1 MAHPLKTS
9 SRILTTMLATALV
22 SVVSMLALAPAASA
36 RVSIVP
42 GSATGG
48 ETQSFAVR
56 LSNERSGVST
66 TRLELTFPADT
77 PIPQAGVPKVRG
89 WTATV
94 TTRPLEPPITIGDLQ
109 YDEAVSSIVWEGGEV
124 APKQFEQFVVT
135 AGPLPPVGGRLV
147 FAATQG
153 YSDGSEDRWTD
164 PAPDDPTATSSA
176 AGAPTITLVAGPAA
190 RADEPG
196 GTGATQAD
204 GTPVVAVGGGLVLW
218 ALLAGGLLL
227 VVAGVLVSWNWPPA
241 RRAFTALSTKAA
253 PIVERLRQQ
262 RVGKK

>member
-1 MAHPLKTS
+1 MF
-9 SRILTTMLATALV
+9 ATALV
-22 SVVSMLALAPAASA
+22 SVVSMLVLAPAASA

-42 GSATGG
+42 GTATGG
-48 ETQSFAVR
+48 ATQSFAVR

-77 PIPQAGVPKVRG
+77 PVPQAGVPKVRG

-135 AGPLPPVGGRLV
+135 AGPLPATGRLV

-153 YSDGSEDRWTD
+153 YSDGSEDQWNN
-164 PAPDDPTATSSA
+164 PAVDDPTATSTA
-176 AGAPTITLVAGPAA
+176 AGAPTITLVAGAA
-190 RADEPG
+190 PKGDQAG

-204 GTPVVAVGGGLVLW
+204 GTPASSEGGGVVMW
-218 ALLAGGLLL
+218 ALLAAGLL
-227 VVAGVLVSWNWPPA
+227 VVAGAALLSWNWPPG
-241 RRAFTALSTKAA
+241 RRALIALSTKVRSV
-253 PIVERLRQQ
+253 VERLQRQ
-262 RVGKK
+262 RVDK